1 MTSSTSEKINL
12 LEKIRLLKTA
22 FSLLLTL
29 YLLFISIPTIKYVRN
44 LPQIIFS
51 TDAKLPLPS
60 TKWFAF
66 WSIKLY
72 LSSLLWTFYIYSS
85 ESGIHYFSDIMDS
98 VLLKATFNERR
109 IFFKPGTDSSLK
121 MTTAWE
127 LYNQLCTACNLIP
140 SFGFCGIL
148 VDCSDLSWTDAK
160 QHHCLGLTLF
170 HIESGFFFFFRIKDK
185 N

>member
-1 MTSSTSEKINL
+1 MICF
-12 LEKIRLLKTA
+12 LEYQVI
-22 FSLLLTL
+22 SQLLTMD
-29 YLLFISIPTIKYVRN
+29 LFFVSVV
-44 LPQIIFS
+44 
-51 TDAKLPLPS
+51 
-60 TKWFAF
+60 
-66 WSIKLY
+66 
-72 LSSLLWTFYIYSS
+72 YIYSS

-109 IFFKPGTDSSLK
+109 IFFKPGTDRSLK

-170 HIESGFFFFFRIKDK
+170 HIESGFFFFLG
-185 N
+185 